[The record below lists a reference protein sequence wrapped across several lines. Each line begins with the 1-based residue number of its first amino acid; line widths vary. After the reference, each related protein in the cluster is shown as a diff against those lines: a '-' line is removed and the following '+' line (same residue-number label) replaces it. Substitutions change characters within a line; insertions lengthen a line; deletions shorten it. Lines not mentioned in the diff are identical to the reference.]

1 MNKKIIK
8 KAVIVAIIITI
19 FSLLIT
25 LWLDYKKDKDY
36 EAAKDSMLQTSG
48 KSIRDVSLVKF
59 EINKETVS
67 KTGLTV
73 VITDYNEEPFG
84 WGPGYEVLKLVNN
97 EQWIPVES
105 KVPMI
110 FNEIAYVL
118 DENKQWEYK
127 IDWTNFYGE
136 LEPGT
141 YKLKKTVYDSGN
153 TDIYSN
159 IFEIK

>member
-1 MNKKIIK
+1 M
-8 KAVIVAIIITI
+8 
-19 FSLLIT
+19 
-25 LWLDYKKDKDY
+25 
-36 EAAKDSMLQTSG
+36 
-48 KSIRDVSLVKF
+48 

-141 YKLKKTVYDSGN
+141 YKLKKTVYE
-153 TDIYSN
+153 Y
-159 IFEIK
+159 